1 MLELMKV
8 NGNIWLED
16 EHGFMLGKGKAHLLS
31 EIEKTGSIAEAAQNM
46 GLSYRKAWGMV
57 QQLNTTHGS
66 PLVTKHAG
74 GKKGGYAQLTAIGR
88 QRMLQF
94 FAAQQQFD
102 DFIKA
107 NPLQHNG
114 DE

>member
-1 MLELMKV
+1 MMQL

-16 EHGFMLGKGKAHLLS
+16 ENGFMIGKGKAQLLA
-31 EIEKTGSIAEAAQNM
+31 EIDKTGSISEAAQHLN
-46 GLSYRKAWGMV
+46 LSYRKAWGMV

-66 PLVTKHAG
+66 DLVTKRAG

-88 QRMLQF
+88 QRMQQF
-94 FAAQQQFD
+94 YTAQQQFD
-102 DFIKA
+102 NFVKA

>member
-1 MLELMKV
+1 MMHI

-16 EHGFMLGKGKAHLLS
+16 ENGFMLGKGKAHLLV
-31 EIEKTGSIAEAAQNM
+31 EIDKTGSISEAAQNM

-66 PLVTKHAG
+66 DLVTKRAG
-74 GKKGGYAQLTAIGR
+74 GKKGGYAQLTSLGR

-94 FAAQQQFD
+94 FAAQKQFE
-102 DFIKA
+102 DFLRN
-107 NPLQHNG
+107 NPLKISN